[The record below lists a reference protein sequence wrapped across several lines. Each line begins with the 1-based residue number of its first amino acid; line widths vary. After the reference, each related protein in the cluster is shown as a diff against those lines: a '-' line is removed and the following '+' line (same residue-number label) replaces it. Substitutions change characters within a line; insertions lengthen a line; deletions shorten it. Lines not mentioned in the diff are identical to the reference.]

1 MKRQPLRP
9 QSGFTIFE
17 IVVVITIIGIFIAAT
32 GAFDLKPQT
41 DIEKTDRMIV
51 RVSGLLREE
60 MQNISIGRMPKR
72 DGEVT
77 TVSKITIGTWGMIAQ
92 YFTGIVST
100 NALWS
105 QTFNRPFFDNDLQ
118 YDIKNVIWSGS
129 SFWNAP
135 YFWTGEIII
144 APSGITFSGT
154 NITGSGYTIF
164 EIRVWYGQAR
174 RKLTLDRR
182 TWKITEIKGP

>member
-77 TVSKITIGTWGMIAQ
+77 TVSKITIGT
-92 YFTGIVST
+92 
-100 NALWS
+100 
-105 QTFNRPFFDNDLQ
+105 
-118 YDIKNVIWSGS
+118 
-129 SFWNAP
+129 
-135 YFWTGEIII
+135 
-144 APSGITFSGT
+144 
-154 NITGSGYTIF
+154 
-164 EIRVWYGQAR
+164 
-174 RKLTLDRR
+174 
-182 TWKITEIKGP
+182 